1 MVENFDENEEY
12 NSDPEAA
19 KKAVKKKKK
28 KKPRKSS
35 TKKESKKKKKKRR
48 GNDLTSHRYLY
59 CVLEAF
65 NGSAQ
70 FDVLMHACSNQ
81 FQYNVPL
88 YYYLFQILVTCLLCI
103 DVDFVITHYVYYF
116 Q

>member
-1 MVENFDENEEY
+1 MMENFDEIEEY

-48 GNDLTSHRYLY
+48 GNDLTSHRYSY

-65 NGSAQ
+65 SGSAQ
-70 FDVLMHACSNQ
+70 FNVLMHAPIIFNTLHITISDVHHL
-81 FQYNVPL
+81 FTL
-88 YYYLFQILVTCLLCI
+88 YRC
-103 DVDFVITHYVYYF
+103 
-116 Q
+116 